1 MNMVASNDTVQQILN
16 VILRHVDRP
25 TVKRIVEDLMSVSGN
40 KSFRDTVERMYNSLD
55 DVQISRR
62 RRVRK

>member
-1 MNMVASNDTVQQILN
+1 MVTSNDTVQQILN

-40 KSFRDTVERMYNSLD
+40 KSFRDTIERMYNSLD

>member
-1 MNMVASNDTVQQILN
+1 MVASNDTVQQILN
-16 VILRHVDRP
+16 VIQRHVDRP

-40 KSFRDTVERMYNSLD
+40 KSFRDTIERMYNSLD

-62 RRVRK
+62 RRVKK

>member
-1 MNMVASNDTVQQILN
+1 MVASNDTVQQILN

-40 KSFRDTVERMYNSLD
+40 KSFRDTIERMYNSLG

>member
-1 MNMVASNDTVQQILN
+1 MNMVTSNDTVQQILN

-40 KSFRDTVERMYNSLD
+40 KSFRDTIERMYNSLD